1 MGVPEPKRES
11 GRSEILVVARR
22 LFMSRG
28 YRAVSTR
35 DIADAVGVTQPAIY
49 HHFGGKEALYVAV
62 MEEEL
67 AAISARL
74 DAAGRLDGPVVDR
87 LVTAA
92 TVLAERG
99 DHDLSQM
106 FHDLRQE
113 ISESNRQ
120 RIGIA
125 FRDAM
130 LAPLLVMIE
139 ALEREGA
146 INLSAAGM
154 ERPEVAMLLLSN
166 VRMLVDARRGPAG
179 GRNRTHEEI
188 GRLAVGLLL
197 NGVGTRTTLST

>member
-1 MGVPEPKRES
+1 
-11 GRSEILVVARR
+11 
-22 LFMSRG
+22 MSRG

-62 MEEEL
+62 MRRSWP
-67 AAISARL
+67 ISARL

-139 ALEREGA
+139 ALELEGA

-154 ERPEVAMLLLSN
+154 ERPEAPCAALEL
-166 VRMLVDARRGPAG
+166 DAGRATRSAG
-179 GRNRTHEEI
+179 GRN
-188 GRLAVGLLL
+188 
-197 NGVGTRTTLST
+197 